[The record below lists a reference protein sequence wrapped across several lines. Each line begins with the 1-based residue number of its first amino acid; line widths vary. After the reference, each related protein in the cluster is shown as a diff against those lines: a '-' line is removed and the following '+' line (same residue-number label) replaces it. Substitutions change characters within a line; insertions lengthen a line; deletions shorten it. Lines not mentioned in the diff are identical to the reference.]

1 MLKFFKYDILQT
13 CKKKNR
19 KSSPRFNRFCFVV
32 ISSECS
38 LFFKKQNITSR
49 AKPYSNLIIISSL
62 SFAPKSNHSPELNM
76 YYFCECF
83 CTSTIFICI
92 KKTVQRCCP
101 KRLHKFYVNV
111 NILYGTFGYLLF
123 YVFRFYA
130 FCF

>member
-1 MLKFFKYDILQT
+1 MTYYKHV
-13 CKKKNR
+13 KKKTENH
-19 KSSPRFNRFCFVV
+19 SQDLTDF
-32 ISSECS
+32 SECS

-92 KKTVQRCCP
+92 KKTVHT
-101 KRLHKFYVNV
+101 KMLS
-111 NILYGTFGYLLF
+111 
-123 YVFRFYA
+123 
-130 FCF
+130 